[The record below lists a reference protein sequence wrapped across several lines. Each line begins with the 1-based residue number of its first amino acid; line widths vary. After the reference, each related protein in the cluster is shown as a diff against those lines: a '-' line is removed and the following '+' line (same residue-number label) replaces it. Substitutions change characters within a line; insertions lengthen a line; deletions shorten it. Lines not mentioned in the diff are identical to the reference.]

1 MSERIDL
8 IDVAV
13 DVRTAGAEAVYTY
26 RATPGCGLGQAVL
39 VPLGPRTVIG
49 YVIRCWDAEPHELGF
64 RTKTPS
70 AIISGLCLPER
81 VIRLV
86 EFVAEEYLCGLPS
99 AISPA
104 TPPNIQDRLVTTW
117 RLISEPSGKLTP
129 SQEEILQVIRDQG
142 GTFVERKAKPIAS
155 GAKKAIKTLRDQ
167 GVLVEETTL
176 APNVERHRLQG
187 LLRLTSDL
195 SRVEQFI
202 AGQGKKKPAQ
212 AHTLMQLQG
221 SETTSLSPSEIK
233 ALSGATDQTLKSL
246 LQAGLLEEVSGE
258 AQVPKAPPTLNPPQA
273 HAVRSIVDA
282 IQDSRAET
290 FLLYGV
296 TGSGKTEVFLHAGA
310 EALKQGRQVL
320 YLVPEISLTAQVIAH
335 LRERFGRSV
344 AVLHSN
350 LSPQERLA
358 NWQKVATG
366 QAPVVL
372 GPRSALFAPFSN
384 LGLIIVDEEHEGSY
398 KQEQM
403 PRYHT
408 RTAARE
414 LARIHSC
421 PVVLGSATPSIETAF
436 AAEQGIYTELRLP
449 ARAIE
454 SARLPAVFIENL
466 TDLYKEKKLTIFSD
480 TLRTKIVETLERKE
494 QIILFLN
501 RRAFAPFLSC
511 RECGITVSCPHCSV
525 TLSYHKRQHLIKCHQ
540 CGHQR
545 PAPSACPN
553 CGGAKIAPFGTGV
566 EKVEEFCR
574 LSFPEANVARL
585 DRDVLKVKGA
595 LEETFARFR
604 AGDIDILVG
613 TQVVAKGLDF
623 PNVTL
628 VGVIAADISLNL
640 PDFRASET
648 TFQLLSQVAGRAGRG
663 KRPGEVVIQTLQPD
677 AQALVCAQNHDFD
690 AFYHSILEERRAL
703 SYPPF
708 CTLINIIYTGK
719 ELPRVQTL
727 ADEATAALTQYLPG
741 AEVLGPVDCP
751 YEKLN
756 DLWRHHTLIKMPP
769 DAPHR
774 QVGEALERVKVPA
787 GCTVTIDV
795 DPYSLM

>member
-26 RATPGCGLGQAVL
+26 RAVPGSGLGQALL

-49 YVIRCWDAEPHELGF
+49 YVVRCWSAEPHELGF

-70 AIISGLCLPER
+70 AIIQGLILPAQVLE
-81 VIRLV
+81 LV
-86 EFVAEEYLCGLPS
+86 QFVAAEYLCGVPS

-104 TPPNIQDRLVTTW
+104 TPPHIQDRLVTTW
-117 RLISEPSGKLTP
+117 TLAGAAPERLTP
-129 SQEEILQVIRDQG
+129 SQQEILQVVRDQG
-142 GTFVERKAKPIAS
+142 GTFTERKAKPLVS
-155 GAKKAIKTLRDQ
+155 GAKKALKALRDM
-167 GVLVEETTL
+167 GVLEEQTTI
-176 APNVERHRLQG
+176 APGVERHRIQG
-187 LLRLTSDL
+187 LLRLTADVQ
-195 SRVEQFI
+195 RVEKFI
-202 AGQGKKKPAQ
+202 ATQGKKKPAQ

-221 SETTSLSPSEIK
+221 SESTSLSPSEIK
-233 ALSGATDQTLKSL
+233 ALSGATDQTLKAL
-246 LQAGLLEEVSGE
+246 LGAGLLEDVSSE
-258 AQVPKAPPTLNPPQA
+258 AQVPKAPPTLNPAQA
-273 HAVRSIVDA
+273 HAVRAISTAIHDA
-282 IQDSRAET
+282 QPET

-310 EALKQGRQVL
+310 EALKQGKQVL

-335 LRERFGRSV
+335 LRERFGRNV

-358 NWQKVATG
+358 NWQKVASG
-366 QAPVVL
+366 EAPVVL
-372 GPRSALFAPFSN
+372 GPRSALFAPFSH

-398 KQEQM
+398 KQEQT
-403 PRYHT
+403 PRYHS
-408 RTAARE
+408 RTTARQ
-414 LARIHSC
+414 LATIHSC
-421 PVVLGSATPSIETAF
+421 PIVLGSATPSIESAF
-436 AAEQGIYTELRLP
+436 AAENGKFTELRLP
-449 ARAIE
+449 ARAVE
-454 SARLPAVFIENL
+454 TARLPAVFIENL
-466 TDLYKEKKLTIFSD
+466 ADLYKEKKLTMFSD
-480 TLRTKIVETLERKE
+480 LLYKKIQETLERKE

-501 RRAFAPFLSC
+501 RRAFAPFLNC
-511 RECGITVSCPHCSV
+511 RECGITISCPHCSV
-525 TLSYHKRQHLIKCHQ
+525 TLSFHKRQMLLKCHQ
-540 CGHQR
+540 CGYQK
-545 PAPSACPN
+545 PAPNECPN
-553 CGGAKIAPFGTGV
+553 CGGEKIKPFGTGV
-566 EKVEEFCR
+566 ERVEEQCK
-574 LSFPEANVARL
+574 LMFPEHNVARL

-677 AQALVCAQNHDFD
+677 NQAILCAQSHDFD
-690 AFYHSILEERRAL
+690 AFYHAILEERRAAH
-703 SYPPF
+703 YPPF
-708 CTLINIIYTGK
+708 CTLVNIVYTGK
-719 ELPRVQTL
+719 ELTRVSAL
-727 ADEATAALTQYLPG
+727 ADKATEELTRALPD
-741 AEVLGPVDCP
+741 ADVLGPVECA
-751 YEKLN
+751 YEKLS
-756 DLWRHHTLIKMPP
+756 DLWRHHTLLKLPLGT
-769 DAPHR
+769 PHSL
-774 QVGEALERVKVPA
+774 VGEAIERITIPA
-787 GCTVTIDV
+787 GCTITIDV